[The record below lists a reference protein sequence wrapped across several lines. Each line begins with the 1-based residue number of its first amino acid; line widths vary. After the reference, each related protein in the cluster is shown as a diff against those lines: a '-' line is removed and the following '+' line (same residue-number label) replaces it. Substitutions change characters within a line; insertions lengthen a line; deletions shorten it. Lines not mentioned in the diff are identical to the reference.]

1 MHNPESETKTILI
14 VDDDQAL
21 GEMLSIVLESEGFR
35 TTVCA
40 DGLRALDV
48 LPVVR
53 PDLVLLDVML
63 PGMGGVEVARM
74 IRRDSGVPI
83 IMLTAKSDTQ
93 DIVTG
98 LEAGADDYVPKPFK
112 VAELVARVRARLRIP
127 TPTNGIHFGGR
138 GNDSW
143 HIECGGIV
151 MDRGEHL
158 AQKDGADLQLT
169 PMEFELLYVLACNA
183 GEVISRANLLKS
195 VWGYEDAGDTR
206 LVTVHIQ
213 RLRAKVESNPEHPQI
228 IRTVRGIGYKF
239 VAPVAGCAA

>member
-1 MHNPESETKTILI
+1 
-14 VDDDQAL
+14 
-21 GEMLSIVLESEGFR
+21 
-35 TTVCA
+35 
-40 DGLRALDV
+40 
-48 LPVVR
+48 
-53 PDLVLLDVML
+53 
-63 PGMGGVEVARM
+63 
-74 IRRDSGVPI
+74 
-83 IMLTAKSDTQ
+83 
-93 DIVTG
+93 
-98 LEAGADDYVPKPFK
+98 
-112 VAELVARVRARLRIP
+112 
-127 TPTNGIHFGGR
+127 
-138 GNDSW
+138 
-143 HIECGGIV
+143 